1 MLALDATLIVRGGPG
16 ERRIRAAD
24 FFQGIFQTALSEEE
38 LLIAVEF
45 PVRRTNSVHYFYEF
59 ARRHGDYA
67 IAGLAAQAI
76 VDAGTITSLRLAF
89 FAVGDRPVL
98 ARAAGR
104 LINVSITPALLS
116 DASAALGEEID
127 ASEDQQ
133 ATAAMRRHL
142 ARVLLVRCI
151 SVLLGRPELRA
162 SGRAA

>member
-1 MLALDATLIVRGGPG
+1 VHGSHG
-16 ERRIRAAD
+16 ERRIAAAD
-24 FFQGIFQTALSEEE
+24 FFQGIFQTALSGEE

-45 PVRRTNSVHYFYEF
+45 PVRQANSVHYFYEF

-67 IAGLAAQAI
+67 IAGLAAEAI
-76 VDAGTITSLRLAF
+76 VDAGMITSLRAAL

-98 ARAAGR
+98 AAAAGR
-104 LINVSITPALLS
+104 LVNVSITPALLS
-116 DASAALGEEID
+116 DMLAGLDEDID

-142 ARVLLVRCI
+142 AKVLLVRCI
-151 SVLLGRPELRA
+151 STLLDRPELAR